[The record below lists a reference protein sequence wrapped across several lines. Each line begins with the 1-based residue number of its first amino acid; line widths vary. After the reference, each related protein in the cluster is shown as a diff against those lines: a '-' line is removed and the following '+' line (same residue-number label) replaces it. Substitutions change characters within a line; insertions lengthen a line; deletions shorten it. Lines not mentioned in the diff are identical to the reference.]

1 MNNNLSEL
9 ENKILQCREVQGLSI
24 DQTIKDLKITKSIFQ
39 KNIKTLKEK
48 GFYDEEKIK
57 KAKNNKKR
65 REYAAQNKDKVS
77 LSDEEKEYRKKC
89 IDILCKKYFNYEQ
102 THKFNPMLMKRLGE
116 LNKKATYKV
125 IFNTIKYQEQSLE
138 YANKKS
144 MSSEYAKINY
154 MIAII
159 KNNLNAV
166 YQKLQKQ
173 EKQQKGLTNRTDSN
187 GLVAQLN
194 KTIVSKPTEKIDM
207 SIFLDDE

>member
-1 MNNNLSEL
+1 
-9 ENKILQCREVQGLSI
+9 
-24 DQTIKDLKITKSIFQ
+24 
-39 KNIKTLKEK
+39 
-48 GFYDEEKIK
+48 
-57 KAKNNKKR
+57 
-65 REYAAQNKDKVS
+65 
-77 LSDEEKEYRKKC
+77 
-89 IDILCKKYFNYEQ
+89 
-102 THKFNPMLMKRLGE
+102 MKRLGE